1 VVTGRK
7 IPKVRLS
14 GLGEIMPETSP
25 RQSSDKIALKAYLP
39 NLKLLYAMNSENEYF
54 KNTRKELDE

>member
-1 VVTGRK
+1 
-7 IPKVRLS
+7 
-14 GLGEIMPETSP
+14 MPETSP